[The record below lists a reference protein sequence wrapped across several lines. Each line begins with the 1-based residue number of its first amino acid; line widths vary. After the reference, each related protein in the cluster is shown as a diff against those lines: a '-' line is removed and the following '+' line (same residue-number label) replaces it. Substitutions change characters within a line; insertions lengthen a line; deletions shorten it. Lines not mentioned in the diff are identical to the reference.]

1 MALRKVRELS
11 SAGVM
16 VVDQQYVFLV
26 VGWFFRRTA
35 QTWLNTHARCIY
47 EHNNKMS
54 TYLHGM

>member
-26 VGWFFRRTA
+26 VG
-35 QTWLNTHARCIY
+35 
-47 EHNNKMS
+47 
-54 TYLHGM
+54 